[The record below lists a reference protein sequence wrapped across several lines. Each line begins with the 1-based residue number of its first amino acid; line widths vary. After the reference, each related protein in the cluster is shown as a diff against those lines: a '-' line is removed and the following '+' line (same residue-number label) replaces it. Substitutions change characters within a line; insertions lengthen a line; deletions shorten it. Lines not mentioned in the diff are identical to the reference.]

1 MLRLRSKP
9 ADSQPGEAD
18 SAAATQRGTVRAV
31 DALGRIVIPAELRR
45 VADIQS
51 GDCLD
56 FSYVDGSITLTKT
69 DAGETNC
76 VSHW

>member
-9 ADSQPGEAD
+9 ADAQAGETD
-18 SAAATQRGTVRAV
+18 NVAAQRGSVRAV

-45 VADIQS
+45 VADIHS

-56 FSYVDGSITLTKT
+56 LSYVDGSITLTKI
-69 DAGETNC
+69 DAGETQC
-76 VSHW
+76 ASHW